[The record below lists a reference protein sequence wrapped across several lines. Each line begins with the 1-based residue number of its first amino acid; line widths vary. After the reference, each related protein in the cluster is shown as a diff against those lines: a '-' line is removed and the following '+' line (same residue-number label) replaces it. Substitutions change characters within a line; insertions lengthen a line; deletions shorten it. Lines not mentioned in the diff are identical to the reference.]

1 MSESEQQT
9 CGKGLA
15 ENSVLPAKL
24 GELISAMA
32 GNLEMHMKALDLT
45 DPNSQAEYEAY
56 ERLLKDLRQIAAQL
70 SVTAS
75 EMIGYRDLPMGRH
88 DLRAMTHPRVEEAF
102 KKFVHSKQELLEL
115 LEKTEERDHQLLEI
129 MHANKR

>member
-1 MSESEQQT
+1 MNASDQQT

-32 GNLEMHMKALDLT
+32 ENLEAHRKALDLSDEDSMT
-45 DPNSQAEYEAY
+45 ENEAY
-56 ERLLKDLRQIAAQL
+56 EKLVRDLRQIAAPL

-75 EMIGYRDLPMGRH
+75 EMAGYRDLPMGRH
-88 DLRAMTHPRVEEAF
+88 NQEAMTHPRVGDAF
-102 KKFVHSKQELLEL
+102 QKFVQHKRELLEL
-115 LEKTEERDHQLLEI
+115 LEQTEERDNQLLEM